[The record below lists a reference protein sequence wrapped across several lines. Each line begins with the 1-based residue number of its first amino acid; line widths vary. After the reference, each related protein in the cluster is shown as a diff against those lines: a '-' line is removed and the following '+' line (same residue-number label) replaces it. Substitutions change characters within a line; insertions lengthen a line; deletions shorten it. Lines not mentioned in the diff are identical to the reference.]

1 MSFKWHQA
9 LGFAGEDDDII
20 TQMTVKWHEN
30 ECRFG
35 IDPERVFLLLLA
47 GSTPYRVECEK
58 VGIFYYWRLIRE
70 MSLAMDWQFVVQCL
84 IEF

>member
-1 MSFKWHQA
+1 
-9 LGFAGEDDDII
+9 
-20 TQMTVKWHEN
+20 MTVKWHEN

-70 MSLAMDWQFVVQCL
+70 MSLAMDFGSLWFNV
-84 IEF
+84 